1 MDLDIVEVD
10 RHFEMLK
17 TAGVPKA
24 YRLWSLGGH
33 NAADPRVQITRD
45 EENKPAQ
52 QACDR
57 ATPESWVVLA
67 GTVGTGKTTFATAT
81 FNDMVARRVKRSLN
95 FGTKRPPKWVT
106 EARFLRM
113 ASVSGAAGYHGRA
126 AYVGSMITCP
136 ILVFDDLGGQRT
148 PLTNWGA
155 GAIRDIFDERYS
167 NERPTILTTNLDTW
181 DDLEKR
187 YGDHIVSRMIERAK
201 YMTVLNGRD
210 RRLGCR

>member
-1 MDLDIVEVD
+1 VGLDLCDAGP
-10 RHFEMLK
+10 HFDLLK

-24 YRLWSLGGH
+24 YRLWSLKQH
-33 NAADPRVQITRD
+33 QDADPRVHVTRD
-45 EENKPAQ
+45 EENVAAQ
-52 QACDR
+52 EVCDA

-67 GTVGTGKTTFATAT
+67 GSVGTGKTTFATAT
-81 FNDMVARRVKRSLN
+81 FNDMVAKRVSRNVN
-95 FGTKRPPKWVT
+95 FGSNRPPKWVT

-113 ASVSGAAGYHGRA
+113 ASVAGAAGYHGRA

-136 ILVFDDLGGQRT
+136 ILVMDDLGGQRT

-167 NERPTILTTNLDTW
+167 NEKPTILTTNLATW
-181 DDLEKR
+181 DDLAGR

-210 RRLGCR
+210 RRIGK

>member
-1 MDLDIVEVD
+1 MELDVYQLDAHFD
-10 RHFEMLK
+10 RLK
-17 TAGVPKA
+17 DAGVPKA
-24 YRLWSLGGH
+24 YRLWSLDQH
-33 NAADPRVQITRD
+33 HLADPRVAVTRD
-45 EENKPAQ
+45 EENLPAQ
-52 QACDR
+52 QVCD
-57 ATPESWVVLA
+57 AVTPESWLVLA

-81 FNDMVARRVKRSLN
+81 FNDMVAKRVRRN
-95 FGTKRPPKWVT
+95 TQFGTKRSPKWLT
-106 EARFLRM
+106 EAKFLRT
-113 ASVSGAAGYHGRA
+113 ASIAGAAGYHGRS
-126 AYVGSMITCP
+126 AYVGSVITCP

-167 NERPTILTTNLDTW
+167 NERPTILTTNLATW

-210 RRLGCR
+210 RRIGK